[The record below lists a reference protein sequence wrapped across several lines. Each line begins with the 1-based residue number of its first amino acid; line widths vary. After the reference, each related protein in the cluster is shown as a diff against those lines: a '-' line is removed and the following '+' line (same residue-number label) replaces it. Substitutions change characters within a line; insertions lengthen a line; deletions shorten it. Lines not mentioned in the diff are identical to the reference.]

1 MPFDT
6 VLFSLTGAERE
17 RDEEEESNKEMKWK
31 RGRERKREQEE
42 NTVAFKGRKSLFSTY
57 ANMLQQ

>member
-1 MPFDT
+1 M
-6 VLFSLTGAERE
+6 LFSLTGAERE

-31 RGRERKREQEE
+31 RGRERESKREAEE
-42 NTVAFKGRKSLFSTY
+42 NTVAFKGRNSLFSTY